1 VVEKRRAPVFLVG
14 FMGAGKTTIG
24 RALGRL
30 LGREFVDLDAR
41 IVEEDGRD
49 IPRILQE
56 SGEPYFRALETRILA
71 GLRGR
76 PALVVACG
84 GGTYANPA
92 SHALIDGLGTAIW
105 LQAPLAVMLA
115 RCGGD
120 TGGRPLLGGL
130 EEARALYLSRLPA
143 YRTAPVQIDV
153 DGLTPEE
160 AAERIAARL

>member
-1 VVEKRRAPVFLVG
+1 VVVDKRRAAVFLVG

-30 LGREFVDLDAR
+30 LGREFVDLDDR
-41 IVEEDGRD
+41 IVEADGRD
-49 IPRILQE
+49 IPRILRE
-56 SGEPYFRALETRILA
+56 SGEPYFRDLEARLLA
-71 GLRGR
+71 DLRGR
-76 PALVVACG
+76 AALVVACG
-84 GGTYANPA
+84 GGTYAHPA
-92 SHALIDGLGTAIW
+92 CRAVIDGLGTAVW

-115 RCGGD
+115 RCGAGA
-120 TGGRPLLGGL
+120 GRPLLGSP

-143 YRTAPVQIDV
+143 YRAAPVRVDV